1 MEQGRLTRLEEQV
14 EELTARMALLERAPA
29 RFQRDDRTSV
39 APPATSVRGWAEPRP
54 RRTAAVPGPVQAP
67 ASAMPSPSLRERF
80 GLGADDP
87 LEDLFGGRVLAW
99 VGGAAVFLGLVFLL
113 AIAIS
118 NGWLG
123 EGARTLLAAL
133 GSGGLLLGGVR
144 LHERSARVD
153 AARAAAAAGLAGLF
167 ATVTVATRLYGLVP
181 GEAGL
186 LLALLVG
193 VAGTTLAI
201 RWDSRGVAALGV
213 LGAVAAPLLVDAGHA
228 PGTLAILFVALAA
241 AAGVVL
247 WRRWSWLA
255 LAAFALA
262 APQWV
267 AYLFDGATPSSAA
280 LVLVAFGG
288 LGVALA
294 VGYDIRVGAAGLGS
308 QQSFLLAL
316 NALAISVAG
325 WFAFE
330 QLGDP
335 TAGHVWLAALAL
347 VHVAVGLS
355 GSRLPR
361 VSHELRLLSLTLGIV
376 LADVTF
382 ALVADGW
389 VLALGWSAAGV
400 AFAALQ
406 RSARSQG
413 RDAAFVQGGLG
424 GHLTLAL
431 VQALLVADPLLV
443 LDGSSALSAAGAASV
458 VALAAA
464 CLTAGRLVA
473 QRDQAASA
481 VLDAIGLATL
491 ALLSALT
498 LDGTALVLA
507 WAGEGVVLVRIA
519 RRFEDRV
526 AAGGALAFLALV
538 AVHALTQEAPPSS
551 LASGLTTPWD
561 AAVAVGSAAALALLA
576 GVWLPWLPA
585 QLRLGLRAGG
595 AIALLYLASGL
606 VVTPFAAGEAVQ
618 GALLDSQQQGQLA
631 LSVLWALVGLGALVA
646 GLRRDERAL
655 RVGALALLGVT
666 VVKVFLLDLA
676 TLTSVYRVGS
686 FVGLGVLLLI
696 GAFVWQQ
703 LRPRVPGRRSG
714 TTESAA

>member
-1 MEQGRLTRLEEQV
+1 MEQGRLMRLEEQV
-14 EELTARMALLERAPA
+14 EELTARMAVLERAPA
-29 RFQRDDRTSV
+29 RLQRDDGTSV

-54 RRTAAVPGPVQAP
+54 TRTAAAPAPVQAP
-67 ASAMPSPSLRERF
+67 ASALPSPSLRERF
-80 GLGADDP
+80 GVGAEDS
-87 LEDLFGGRVLAW
+87 LEDLLGGRVLAW

-133 GSGGLLLGGVR
+133 ASGGLLLGGVW

-153 AARAAAAAGLAGLF
+153 AARAAASAGLAGLF

-181 GEAGL
+181 GEVGL

-193 VAGTTLAI
+193 AAGTTLAI

-213 LGAVAAPLLVDAGHA
+213 LGAVAAPLLVDAGDA
-228 PGTLAILFVALAA
+228 PGTLALLFVALAA

-267 AYLFDGATPSSAA
+267 AYLFDGATPPSAA

-294 VGYDIRVGAAGLGS
+294 VGYDIRVGAPGLRS
-308 QQSFLLAL
+308 PQAFLLAL
-316 NALAISVAG
+316 NALAIAVAG
-325 WFAFE
+325 WFAFDAM
-330 QLGDP
+330 GDP
-335 TAGHVWLAALAL
+335 TAGRVWLAALAL

-355 GSRLPR
+355 GARLAR

-376 LADVTF
+376 LADVAF

-413 RDAAFVQGGLG
+413 RDAGFVQGGLG

-431 VQALLVADPLLV
+431 VQALLVADPLSV

-473 QRDQAASA
+473 QRDPAASV
-481 VLDAIGLATL
+481 VLDATGLATL

-507 WAGEGVVLVRIA
+507 WAGEGIVLVRIA
-519 RRFEDRV
+519 RRFEDRL
-526 AAGGALAFLALV
+526 AAGGAFAFLALV
-538 AVHALTQEAPPSS
+538 AAHALAQEAPPSS
-551 LASGLTTPWD
+551 LASGLTAPWD
-561 AAVAVGSAAALALLA
+561 AAAAVGSAAALALLA

-585 QLRLGLRAGG
+585 QLRLGLRAGS
-595 AIALLYLASGL
+595 AVALLYLASGL

-631 LSVLWALVGLGALVA
+631 LSVLWALVGLGALVV
-646 GLRRDERAL
+646 GLRRDVRSL

-686 FVGLGVLLLI
+686 FVGLGVLLLV
-696 GAFVWQQ
+696 GAFVWQR
-703 LRPRVPGRRSG
+703 LRPRERPGGAPLRAR
-714 TTESAA
+714 

>member
-1 MEQGRLTRLEEQV
+1 MEQGRLTQLEVEV
-14 EELTARMALLERAPA
+14 EELAARVAVLERRTPRPERVAVRQEPSVAMPRVAPA
-29 RFQRDDRTSV
+29 DRV
-39 APPATSVRGWAEPRP
+39 YADARPAADPQPRP
-54 RRTAAVPGPVQAP
+54 AP
-67 ASAMPSPSLRERF
+67 TPPPTLRERL
-80 GLGADDP
+80 GLAADDP
-87 LEDLFGGRVLAW
+87 LEDVLGGRVLAW
-99 VGGAAVFLGLVFLL
+99 VGGAAVFLGLLFLL

-133 GSGGLLLGGVR
+133 ASCGLLFGGVR

-167 ATVTVATRLYGLVP
+167 ATVTVATRVYALVP
-181 GEAGL
+181 GEVGL

-193 VAGTTLAI
+193 AAGTALAI
-201 RWDSRGVAALGV
+201 RWDSRGFAALGV

-241 AAGVVL
+241 ATGVLL
-247 WRRWSWLA
+247 WRRWDWLA

-262 APQWV
+262 APQWIP
-267 AYLFDGATPSSAA
+267 YLFDGATTLSATFA
-280 LVLVAFGG
+280 LVAFGG
-288 LGVALA
+288 LGVAMA
-294 VGYDIRVGAAGLGS
+294 VGHDVRVGSPGLRS
-308 QQSFLLAL
+308 QQAFLLVL
-316 NALAISVAG
+316 NALAIAVAG
-325 WFAFE
+325 WFAFD

-335 TAGHVWLAALAL
+335 AAGKAWLAALAAA
-347 VHVAVGLS
+347 HVAVGL
-355 GSRLPR
+355 GGARLAR
-361 VSHELRLLSLTLGIV
+361 VSDELRLLALALGIV
-376 LADVTF
+376 LVDVTF

-406 RSARSQG
+406 RQIRSQG
-413 RDAAFVQGGLG
+413 RDAAFVEGGLG
-424 GHLTLAL
+424 GHLALAL
-431 VQALLVADPLLV
+431 VQTLLVADPLSV
-443 LDGSSALSAAGAASV
+443 LDGSAALSAAGAASV

-464 CLTAGRLVA
+464 CLASGRLLGR
-473 QRDQAASA
+473 RDQVGSAALDAVGLAA
-481 VLDAIGLATL
+481 VLLLA
-491 ALLSALT
+491 ALT

-507 WAGEGVVLVRIA
+507 WAGEGLVLVRIA

-526 AAGGALAFLALV
+526 AAGGALAVLALLV
-538 AVHALTQEAPPSS
+538 LHALTQEAPPDS
-551 LASGLTTPWD
+551 LASGLAAPVD
-561 AAVAVGSAAALALLA
+561 AVVAVGSVAALALL
-576 GVWLPWLPA
+576 GSVWLPWLPA
-585 QLRLGLRAGG
+585 RLRLGLRAGG
-595 AIALLYLASGL
+595 AVSLLYLASAL

-655 RVGALALLGVT
+655 RVGALALLGLT

-696 GAFVWQQ
+696 GAFVWQR
-703 LRPRVPGRRSG
+703 LRRRERLGEASLRGR
-714 TTESAA
+714 